1 MMMIGT
7 LLGGFVTE
15 QFGCLQCLRISLLL
29 EMAGWASIFWA
40 KNFTELMVG
49 RVLTGFGSGLGTPAA
64 YLILTD
70 LSLIRF
76 RGMMAT
82 LNSFSNNFAW
92 LIGLVIGKYCPLNV
106 VILTY
111 AMSPAL
117 FLILSP
123 FLPESAVWLTKK
135 GLEKEAVKALR
146 CVRGPDYPVQVE
158 MKELMVCVSSSD
170 SNGNR
175 KSLVKKMKY
184 YLTAKQFITP
194 LGIMLFL
201 SVVQGSCGCDT
212 ISFYSLKI
220 FRLARVSLD
229 AYVMAILLQL
239 GYTAGYMLISPV
251 MEKINRKHLFIT
263 ACGMMTIALS
273 ILASNMPNAD
283 DIVVEDAVPPPVY
296 VQMILPIAVFMFSV
310 SYGAGMGPAI
320 YTWSSELFSPRDR
333 NLGCSL
339 TLSVR
344 HIVVALV
351 LKVYPWMLRSF
362 GLAHLFS
369 AHGVVLISGICFV
382 FFIVPETRGLTL
394 TQLTTLFGGKLA
406 DDGITSAD
414 KYDCNA
420 APATDTS
427 SESTSLTSEEPKE
440 PKESKETKESASLI
454 PFIV

>member
-1 MMMIGT
+1 MWLVCITYLLPNLACGLAMTFSVTGLPHYQAAAAGSGNGDPESTSHPEPEMVSTPASGIVLDEDQGSWFVSIISLMMMIGT

-49 RVLTGFGSGLGTPAA
+49 RVLT
-64 YLILTD
+64 
-70 LSLIRF
+70 
-76 RGMMAT
+76 
-82 LNSFSNNFAW
+82 
-92 LIGLVIGKYCPLNV
+92 GLVIGKYCPLNV

-158 MKELMVCVSSSD
+158 MKELTACVSSSN
-170 SNGNR
+170 SNGNS
-175 KSLVKKMKY
+175 KSLVKKMKSY
-184 YLTAKQFITP
+184 FTAKQFITP

-263 ACGMMTIALS
+263 ACGMMTVALS

-320 YTWSSELFSPRDR
+320 YTWSSELFFAEGSQ
-333 NLGCSL
+333 
-339 TLSVR
+339 
-344 HIVVALV
+344 
-351 LKVYPWMLRSF
+351 F
-362 GLAHLFS
+362 GLFPNS
-369 AHGVVLISGICFV
+369 KSSTYCGSHGPQS
-382 FFIVPETRGLTL
+382 
-394 TQLTTLFGGKLA
+394 
-406 DDGITSAD
+406 
-414 KYDCNA
+414 
-420 APATDTS
+420 
-427 SESTSLTSEEPKE
+427 
-440 PKESKETKESASLI
+440 
-454 PFIV
+454 